1 MSDNKQREGF
11 REKLIAE
18 FSNVFVKTSW
28 SDKP

>member
-18 FSNVFVKTSW
+18 FSNVFVKTS
-28 SDKP
+28 